1 MTRPIRRPLAAA
13 FVALLLLTG
22 CQAGSGAQTSQP
34 YNPGDGRNTN
44 VPEDAAFDDDYMA
57 VRNALVVS
65 FGEDASLSLTL
76 VNHASEGDVL
86 QQAVVGETPV
96 EIDGGPVE
104 IAPDQ
109 RVRMGIGSD
118 INTSIPGA
126 NLAPGDWT
134 TLTLSFASAG
144 TTTLDLLVVPPGDE
158 YAIAPGDAAVS
169 G

>member
-1 MTRPIRRPLAAA
+1 MTRQIRRPLAAA

-22 CQAGSGAQTSQP
+22 CQAGRGAQTSQD
-34 YNPGDGRNTN
+34 YDGADGRNVN

-65 FGEDASLSLTL
+65 FGEDASLTLTL
-76 VNHASEGDVL
+76 VNHAAEGDVL
-86 QQAVVGETPV
+86 QEAVVGETPV

-104 IAPDQ
+104 VAPDQ
-109 RVRMGIGSD
+109 RVRMGVGSD
-118 INTSIPGA
+118 IDTVIPGA
-126 NLAPGDWT
+126 NLSPGDWT

-144 TTTLDLLVVPPGDE
+144 TTTLDVLVVPPGDE